1 MMRTKLQILLAA
13 SLLSALR
20 AGAQGCS
27 VCTQTANQLGK
38 NGAEGLNMGIVY
50 LAFLPLTLIT
60 VLGILWWRNN
70 HRVRP

>member
-1 MMRTKLQILLAA
+1 MRNKLPLFLATTLLF
-13 SLLSALR
+13 SAR
-20 AGAQGCS
+20 SMAQGCS
-27 VCTQTANQLGK
+27 VCTQTANQLSK

-60 VLGILWWRNN
+60 VLGIIWWRNN